1 MNIDANVQKILISLL
16 RRWKLLI
23 VFALI
28 GVLMGYFYTSHF
40 TTLTYTSNVKFL
52 AYAVDGSD
60 DMGDISSTSSS
71 TSSSKSNEYV
81 RTSNTSKM
89 NYAMKM
95 LPTYVEIMN
104 TTEFM
109 TKVTNALNKK
119 QNSNYSV
126 STIKNSIK
134 IELIEETAIFNISV
148 TTTNAEL
155 SYNIAQQ
162 LETSIPQMMK
172 QTNSSLVHASVQ
184 DKAVKAASAG
194 SLGYP
199 VKCAIGA
206 AIGVL
211 VAAAY
216 VILRT
221 LFDVRIKSSDEL
233 SDKYSI
239 PVLGSIPN
247 FSTNSTVK
255 TQAQAQPALA
265 DQQQKP
271 LAQPQPSINEKGED
285 K

>member
-1 MNIDANVQKILISLL
+1 MNIDANVQKILFSLL
-16 RRWKLLI
+16 RRWKLLV

-52 AYAVDGSD
+52 AYAVDGND
-60 DMGDISSTSSS
+60 DLGEISSAGG
-71 TSSSKSNEYV
+71 SKSNEYV

-104 TTEFM
+104 TNEFM
-109 TKVTNALNKK
+109 TKVTNALNKN
-119 QNSNYSV
+119 QNSNYTV
-126 STIKNSIK
+126 STIKNSIE
-134 IELIEETAIFNISV
+134 IELIEETAIFDIKV

-162 LETSIPQMMK
+162 LETSIPQMFRK
-172 QTNSSLVHASVQ
+172 ANNSLVHASVQ

-199 VKCAIGA
+199 KKCAIGA
-206 AIGVL
+206 LIGIV

-233 SDKYSI
+233 SDKYNI

-247 FSTNSTVK
+247 FSSS
-255 TQAQAQPALA
+255 AQRPQPAQVKA
-265 DQQQKP
+265 PAEPQK
-271 LAQPQPSINEKGED
+271 LEAPQKKGED

>member
-1 MNIDANVQKILISLL
+1 MNIDANVQKILLSLL
-16 RRWKLLI
+16 RRWKLLV

-28 GVLMGYFYTSHF
+28 GVLLGYFYTSHF
-40 TTLTYTSNVKFL
+40 TTLTYSSNVKFL
-52 AYAVDGSD
+52 AYAVDGND
-60 DMGDISSTSSS
+60 DLGEISQVP
-71 TSSSKSNEYV
+71 SSSKNQNNEYV

-95 LPTYVEIMN
+95 LPTYVEVMN
-104 TTEFM
+104 TNEFM

-126 STIKNSIK
+126 STIKNSIA
-134 IELIEETAIFNISV
+134 IDLIDETAIFKITV

-172 QTNSSLVHASVQ
+172 QTNNSLVHASVQ
-184 DKAVKAASAG
+184 DKAIKAASAG

-199 VKCAIGA
+199 KKCAIGA
-206 AIGVL
+206 IIGIVIAG
-211 VAAAY
+211 VY
-216 VILRT
+216 VVLRT

-233 SDKYSI
+233 SDKYNI

-247 FSTNSTVK
+247 FSNAAPAQKQSAPAAAPAANGEAAPLEQE
-255 TQAQAQPALA
+255 TQQ
-265 DQQQKP
+265 
-271 LAQPQPSINEKGED
+271 KGED
-285 K
+285 E

>member
-1 MNIDANVQKILISLL
+1 MNIDANVQKIIFAVL
-16 RRWKLLI
+16 RRWKLLV

-28 GVLMGYFYTSHF
+28 GVLLGYFYTSHF
-40 TTLTYTSNVKFL
+40 TTLTYSSNVKFL
-52 AYAVDGSD
+52 AYAVDGND
-60 DMGDISSTSSS
+60 DIGEISSSPSSS
-71 TSSSKSNEYV
+71 GNSSEYV

-104 TTEFM
+104 TNEFM
-109 TKVTNALNKK
+109 TKVTNALNKN

-126 STIKNSIK
+126 GTIKNSIE
-134 IELIEETAIFNISV
+134 IELIEETAIFDIKV

-155 SYNIAQQ
+155 SYNIAKQ
-162 LETSIPQMMK
+162 LETSVPQMMK
-172 QTNSSLVHASVQ
+172 QTNNSLVHASVQ

-199 VKCAIGA
+199 KKCAIGA
-206 AIGVL
+206 LGGVL
-211 VAAAY
+211 IAVAY

-233 SDKYSI
+233 SDKYNI

-247 FSTNSTVK
+247 FSSGSTPRASVQQN
-255 TQAQAQPALA
+255 QASAE
-265 DQQQKP
+265 QKP
-271 LAQPQPSINEKGED
+271 QQKGED

>member
-1 MNIDANVQKILISLL
+1 MNIDANVQKILLSLL
-16 RRWKLLI
+16 RRWKLLVI
-23 VFALI
+23 FALI
-28 GVLMGYFYTSHF
+28 GIIMGYFYTSHF
-40 TTLTYTSNVKFL
+40 TTLTYTSSVKFL
-52 AYAVDGSD
+52 AYAVDGND
-60 DMGDISSTSSS
+60 DIGDIGSSTTSSS
-71 TSSSKSNEYV
+71 NAKSSEYV

-95 LPTYVEIMN
+95 LPTYVEVMN
-104 TTEFM
+104 TNEFM

-126 STIKNSIK
+126 STIKNSMN

-162 LETSIPQMMK
+162 LETSVPQMMK

-199 VKCAIGA
+199 KKCAIGA
-206 AIGVL
+206 LIGIII
-211 VAAAY
+211 AAAY
-216 VILRT
+216 VVLRT

-247 FSTNSTVK
+247 FSTSTPVK

-265 DQQQKP
+265 DQIQKP
-271 LAQPQPSINEKGED
+271 LDQPQPSIKEKGED

>member
-1 MNIDANVQKILISLL
+1 MNIDANVQKILFAVL
-16 RRWKLLI
+16 RRWKLLV

-28 GVLMGYFYTSHF
+28 GVLLGYFYTSHF

-52 AYAVDGSD
+52 AYAVDAND
-60 DMGDISSTSSS
+60 DLGEISQTAS
-71 TSSSKSNEYV
+71 SSSKSADYV

-95 LPTYVEIMN
+95 LPTYVEIMKTN
-104 TTEFM
+104 EFM

-126 STIKNSIK
+126 GTIKNSIK
-134 IELIEETAIFNISV
+134 VELVEETAIFTISV

-162 LETSIPQMMK
+162 LETSVPQMMK

-199 VKCAIGA
+199 KKCAIGA
-206 AIGVL
+206 IIGIVI
-211 VAAAY
+211 AAAY

-233 SDKYSI
+233 SDKYNI

-247 FSTNSTVK
+247 FSNSSVSRAP
-255 TQAQAQPALA
+255 QQPAAKAVA
-265 DQQQKP
+265 DTQQP
-271 LAQPQPSINEKGED
+271 LEQPQPSISKKGED

>member
-28 GVLMGYFYTSHF
+28 GVLLGYFYTSHF
-40 TTLTYTSNVKFL
+40 TTLTYSSEVKFL
-52 AYAVDGSD
+52 AYAVDGND
-60 DMGDISSTSSS
+60 DLGEISQAP
-71 TSSSKSNEYV
+71 SSSKEQSSEYV

-95 LPTYVEIMN
+95 LPTYVEVMRTN
-104 TTEFM
+104 EFM

-126 STIKNSIK
+126 STIKNSME
-134 IELIEETAIFNISV
+134 IELIEETAIFKIAV

-162 LETSIPQMMK
+162 LETSVPQMMR
-172 QTNSSLVHASVQ
+172 QTNNSLVHASVQ

-199 VKCAIGA
+199 DCH
-206 AIGVL
+206 
-211 VAAAY
+211 
-216 VILRT
+216 
-221 LFDVRIKSSDEL
+221 
-233 SDKYSI
+233 
-239 PVLGSIPN
+239 
-247 FSTNSTVK
+247 
-255 TQAQAQPALA
+255 
-265 DQQQKP
+265 QQR
-271 LAQPQPSINEKGED
+271 
-285 K
+285 

>member
-1 MNIDANVQKILISLL
+1 MSIDANVQKILLSLL
-16 RRWKLLI
+16 RRWKLLV

-40 TTLTYTSNVKFL
+40 TTLTYSSNVKFL
-52 AYAVDGSD
+52 AYAVDGND
-60 DMGDISSTSSS
+60 DMGELNQASSS
-71 TSSSKSNEYV
+71 SDSRTSEYV

-104 TTEFM
+104 TNEFM
-109 TKVTNALNKK
+109 SKVTNALNKK
-119 QNSNYSV
+119 QNSNYAI
-126 STIKNSIK
+126 STIKNSMK
-134 IELIEETAIFNISV
+134 IELIEDTAIFTITV

-162 LETSIPQMMK
+162 LETSVPQMMK

-199 VKCAIGA
+199 KKCAIGA
-206 AIGVL
+206 VIGIVI
-211 VAAAY
+211 AAAY

-233 SDKYSI
+233 SDKYNI

-247 FSTNSTVK
+247 FNTGTNAQRITPPAQ
-255 TQAQAQPALA
+255 TQALPPEQTLA
-265 DQQQKP
+265 E
-271 LAQPQPSINEKGED
+271 PQPSINQKGED

>member
-1 MNIDANVQKILISLL
+1 MNIDANVQKILFAVL
-16 RRWKLLI
+16 RRWKLLV

-40 TTLTYTSNVKFL
+40 TTLTYSSNVKFL
-52 AYAVDGSD
+52 AYAVDGNDDLGEITQTGSD
-60 DMGDISSTSSS
+60 N
-71 TSSSKSNEYV
+71 KSNEYV

-95 LPTYVEIMN
+95 LPTYVEVMKTN
-104 TTEFM
+104 EFM

-119 QNSNYSV
+119 QNSNYTV
-126 STIKNSIK
+126 GTIKNSMQ
-134 IELIEETAIFNISV
+134 IELVEETAIFTITV

-162 LETSIPQMMK
+162 LETSVPQMMT
-172 QTNSSLVHASVQ
+172 QTNNSLVHASVQ

-199 VKCAIGA
+199 KKCAIGA
-206 AIGVL
+206 VIGIL

-216 VILRT
+216 VVLRT

-233 SDKYSI
+233 SDKYNI

-247 FSTNSTVK
+247 FSTASSQRSSQSQSQSK
-255 TQAQAQPALA
+255 TETA
-265 DQQQKP
+265 
-271 LAQPQPSINEKGED
+271 NETKGEEA
-285 K
+285 

>member
-1 MNIDANVQKILISLL
+1 MNIDANVQKILFSLL
-16 RRWKLLI
+16 RRWKLMV

-28 GVLMGYFYTSHF
+28 GVLLGYFYTSHF

-52 AYAVDGSD
+52 AYAVDGND
-60 DMGDISSTSSS
+60 DMGEISQSSS
-71 TSSSKSNEYV
+71 SSGKSNEYV

-104 TTEFM
+104 TNEFV

-126 STIKNSIK
+126 GTIKNSME
-134 IELIEETAIFNISV
+134 IELVEETAIFNISV

-162 LETSIPQMMK
+162 LETSVPQMMK
-172 QTNSSLVHASVQ
+172 QTNNSLVHASVQ

-199 VKCAIGA
+199 KKCAIGA
-206 AIGVL
+206 VIGII

-216 VILRT
+216 VVLRT

-233 SDKYSI
+233 SDKYNI

-247 FSTNSTVK
+247 FSTAS
-255 TQAQAQPALA
+255 AQRPA
-265 DQQQKP
+265 P
-271 LAQPQPSINEKGED
+271 QPQQARIDAAKANQPEVQPTQKKGAG

>member
-1 MNIDANVQKILISLL
+1 MNIDANVQKILFSLL
-16 RRWKLLI
+16 RRWKLLVI
-23 VFALI
+23 FALI

-52 AYAVDGSD
+52 AYAVDGND
-60 DMGDISSTSSS
+60 DLGEISQAP
-71 TSSSKSNEYV
+71 SSKNNSNEYV

-95 LPTYVEIMN
+95 LPTYVEVMD

-119 QNSNYSV
+119 QNSNYAV
-126 STIKNSIK
+126 STIKNAIK
-134 IELIEETAIFNISV
+134 VELVEETAIFNITV

-162 LETSIPQMMK
+162 LETSVPQMMK
-172 QTNSSLVHASVQ
+172 QTNNSLVHASVQ

-199 VKCAIGA
+199 KKCAIGA
-206 AIGVL
+206 LIGIV

-216 VILRT
+216 VVLRT

-233 SDKYSI
+233 SDKYNI

-247 FSTNSTVK
+247 FNTGSAQRIS
-255 TQAQAQPALA
+255 TQAQALPSVSELQQPV
-265 DQQQKP
+265 
-271 LAQPQPSINEKGED
+271 AQPQPSIKEKGED

>member
-1 MNIDANVQKILISLL
+1 MNIDANVQKILFAVL
-16 RRWKLLI
+16 RRWKLLV

-40 TTLTYTSNVKFL
+40 TTLTYTSSVKFL
-52 AYAVDGSD
+52 AYAVDGND
-60 DMGDISSTSSS
+60 DMGDISQASS
-71 TSSSKSNEYV
+71 TKTNEYV

-95 LPTYVEIMN
+95 LPTYVEVMKTN
-104 TTEFM
+104 EFM

-119 QNSNYSV
+119 QNSNYNV
-126 STIKNSIK
+126 GTIKNSMK
-134 IELIEETAIFNISV
+134 IELIEDTAIFQITV

-162 LETSIPQMMK
+162 LETSVPQMMK
-172 QTNSSLVHASVQ
+172 QTNNSLVHASVQ
-184 DKAVKAASAG
+184 DKAIKAASAG

-199 VKCAIGA
+199 KKCAIGA
-206 AIGVL
+206 VIGIL

-216 VILRT
+216 VVLRT

-233 SDKYSI
+233 SDKYNI

-247 FSTNSTVK
+247 FTTNSRVSSSSQSK
-255 TQAQAQPALA
+255 PAEQSTQTDETQ
-265 DQQQKP
+265 
-271 LAQPQPSINEKGED
+271 KGED

>member
-1 MNIDANVQKILISLL
+1 MNIDANVQKILFSVL
-16 RRWKLLI
+16 RRWKLLVI
-23 VFALI
+23 FALI

-52 AYAVDGSD
+52 AYAVDGND
-60 DMGDISSTSSS
+60 DMGEINQTSSQDPNK
-71 TSSSKSNEYV
+71 SSEYV

-104 TTEFM
+104 TNEFM

-119 QNSNYSV
+119 QNSNYGV
-126 STIKNSIK
+126 STIKNSME
-134 IELIEETAIFNISV
+134 IELIEDTAIFTIKV

-162 LETSIPQMMK
+162 LETSVPQMMR

-199 VKCAIGA
+199 KKCAIGA
-206 AIGVL
+206 LIGIV

-216 VILRT
+216 VVLRT

-233 SDKYSI
+233 SDKYNI

-247 FSTNSTVK
+247 FSSGSAPRQV
-255 TQAQAQPALA
+255 P
-265 DQQQKP
+265 
-271 LAQPQPSINEKGED
+271 QPQANVETQKKGED

>member
-1 MNIDANVQKILISLL
+1 MNIDANVQKILLSLL
-16 RRWKLLI
+16 RRWKLLVI
-23 VFALI
+23 FALI
-28 GVLMGYFYTSHF
+28 GVIMGYFYTSHF

-60 DMGDISSTSSS
+60 DMGDINQSTSSN
-71 TSSSKSNEYV
+71 TKSSEYV

-104 TTEFM
+104 TNEFM

-126 STIKNSIK
+126 GTIKNSIK
-134 IELIEETAIFNISV
+134 IELIEETAIFTISV

-162 LETSIPQMMK
+162 LETSVPQMMK

-199 VKCAIGA
+199 LKCAIGA
-206 AIGVL
+206 AIGIII
-211 VAAAY
+211 AALY

-247 FSTNSTVK
+247 FSSSTPVK
-255 TQAQAQPALA
+255 AQAQPALA
-265 DQQQKP
+265 EQMQKP
-271 LAQPQPSINEKGED
+271 LDQPQPSIKEKGED

>member
-16 RRWKLLI
+16 RRWKLLV

-28 GVLMGYFYTSHF
+28 GVLAGYFYTSHF

-52 AYAVDGSD
+52 AYAVDGND
-60 DMGDISSTSSS
+60 DIGEINQVP
-71 TSSSKSNEYV
+71 SSSKDQNNEYV

-95 LPTYVEIMN
+95 LPTYVEVMN
-104 TTEFM
+104 TNEFM
-109 TKVTNALNKK
+109 TKVTNALNKR
-119 QNSNYSV
+119 QNSNYTV

-134 IELIEETAIFNISV
+134 IELVEETAIFNIVV

-172 QTNSSLVHASVQ
+172 QTNNSLVHASVQ

-199 VKCAIGA
+199 KKCAIGA
-206 AIGVL
+206 AIGIV

-216 VILRT
+216 VVLRT

-233 SDKYSI
+233 SDKYNI

-247 FSTNSTVK
+247 FSNAGNVQKSNSSVK
-255 TQAQAQPALA
+255 ASASTETASIEEPES
-265 DQQQKP
+265 QQ
-271 LAQPQPSINEKGED
+271 KGED
-285 K
+285 E

>member
-1 MNIDANVQKILISLL
+1 MNIDSNVQKILFSLM
-16 RRWKLLI
+16 RRWKLLV

-28 GVLMGYFYTSHF
+28 GVLLGYFYTSHF

-52 AYAVDGSD
+52 AYAVDGND
-60 DMGDISSTSSS
+60 DIGELSQSSS
-71 TSSSKSNEYV
+71 SSSSNGTQSGDYV

-104 TTEFM
+104 TNEFQ

-126 STIKNSIK
+126 STIRNSIT
-134 IELIEETAIFNISV
+134 IELVEDTAIFNISI

-162 LETSIPQMMK
+162 LESSVPQMMK
-172 QTNSSLVHASVQ
+172 QTNNSLVHASVQ

-199 VKCAIGA
+199 KKCAIGA
-206 AIGVL
+206 LIGVL

-247 FSTNSTVK
+247 FNTGSYSRSSS
-255 TQAQAQPALA
+255 
-265 DQQQKP
+265 QKH
-271 LAQPQPSINEKGED
+271 AKSEEKGE
-285 K
+285 KE

>member
-1 MNIDANVQKILISLL
+1 MGIDANVQKILMALL
-16 RRWKLLI
+16 RRWKLLVI
-23 VFALI
+23 FALI
-28 GVLMGYFYTSHF
+28 GVMLGYFYTSHF

-52 AYAVDGSD
+52 AYAVDGND
-60 DMGDISSTSSS
+60 DMGEINQASSS
-71 TSSSKSNEYV
+71 NGKSSDYV

-95 LPTYVEIMN
+95 LPTYVEVMN
-104 TTEFM
+104 TNEFM

-134 IELIEETAIFNISV
+134 IELVEETAIFTIAV

-162 LETSIPQMMK
+162 LETSVPQMMK

-199 VKCAIGA
+199 KKCAIGA
-206 AIGVL
+206 VIGIV

-216 VILRT
+216 VVLRT

-247 FSTNSTVK
+247 FNTSSPVK
-255 TQAQAQPALA
+255 TQAQAKPGLA
-265 DQQQKP
+265 DQQQEP

-285 K
+285 E